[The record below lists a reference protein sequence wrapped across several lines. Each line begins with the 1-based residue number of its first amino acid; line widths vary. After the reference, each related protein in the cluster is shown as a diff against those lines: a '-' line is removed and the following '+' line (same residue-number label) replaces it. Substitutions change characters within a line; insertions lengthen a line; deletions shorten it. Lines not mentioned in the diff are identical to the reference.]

1 MCEPS
6 LIVGGLSAVATLA
19 SAQQQNS
26 AANQQAKEAKRAS
39 QEEAL
44 RQQDFANRKM
54 ALVSAEEQGG
64 YSPEQRAAQLASA
77 TAARESSLEPATAGI
92 GTHPVY
98 NDSAPDVVK
107 SDLANA
113 MLNAMKRGKEYAKT
127 LATLGA
133 YGDVGQQHETTLG
146 RTAQNI
152 GVLDGHAQGSMNALN
167 GELAA
172 AQRAGQGAANNAGI
186 LGGLGAL
193 GSVYAGKL
201 YGNANA
207 LTQAPAPVVNGVWKM
222 VNQ

>member
-39 QEEAL
+39 QAEAL
-44 RQQDFANRKM
+44 RQQEFADRKM
-54 ALVSAEEQGG
+54 ALVSAEEQNG
-64 YSPEQRAAQLASA
+64 YTPDQREAQLASA
-77 TAARESSLEPATAGI
+77 AAARESSFEPATAGI
-92 GTHPVY
+92 GTMPVY
-98 NDSAPDVVK
+98 NDSAPEVVK

-113 MLNAMKRGKEYAKT
+113 MLNALKRGKDYSKT

-133 YGDVGQQHETTLG
+133 YGDVGQKHATSLG
-146 RTAQNI
+146 RTAQGI
-152 GVLDGHAQGSMNALN
+152 GILN
-167 GELAA
+167 GYSQDSMGLLNNELAS

-201 YGNANA
+201 YGGSGG
-207 LTQAPAPVVNGVWKM
+207 LGSSGIGGISGSSTF
-222 VNQ
+222 